1 MEQKEFLH
9 ILAAIIIFTI
19 VISLKSLTEK
29 NYSFLPWGF
38 IFAAIIISV
47 NIAAKKFTAN
57 YLDSDVEHE
66 IWQWQR
72 YGIKNQQKLK
82 SSIPAGIIL
91 PLIISLFS
99 LGSYIFLGLLTYET
113 RALKSRA
120 SKRHGFYS
128 FSEMTDS
135 HNALIG
141 AAGILSII
149 ILSVITYLLPIPQA
163 GILAK
168 LSIYYAFWNILPISK
183 FDGTQIYFGSPV
195 LYAIIATITLIFTA
209 LALITI

>member
-1 MEQKEFLH
+1 MQQKEFFN

-19 VISLKSLTEK
+19 MISLSSVIKK
-29 NYSFLPWGF
+29 DYSFLPWGF
-38 IFAAIIISV
+38 IFAVIIILI
-47 NIAAKKFTAN
+47 NLAAKKLTAN

-82 SSIPAGIIL
+82 KSVPAGIIL

-99 LGSYIFLGLLTYET
+99 LGSFIFLGLLTYET

-141 AAGILSII
+141 AAGIISLI
-149 ILSVITYLLPIPQA
+149 ILAIITYLLPIPQS

-168 LSIYYAFWNILPISK
+168 LSIYYAFWNMLPISK
-183 FDGTQIYFGSPV
+183 LDGTQIYFGSPV
-195 LYAIIATITLIFTA
+195 LYSILATITLIFTA